1 MISCLPLILNDSPG
15 LKNTIRLTV
24 EFTFTMVG
32 EDHSCRAK
40 PLNNPPFFPE
50 TISRPARITG
60 ESGYSGHNTGLNAR
74 AKLAIISERPERFFG
89 ERSEG
94 IPESRSGPKNGAILD
109 EKCLS
114 Q

>member
-1 MISCLPLILNDSPG
+1 MPRKTAEQSPL
-15 LKNTIRLTV
+15 
-24 EFTFTMVG
+24 
-32 EDHSCRAK
+32 
-40 PLNNPPFFPE
+40 FPE

-89 ERSEG
+89 ERLEG